1 MSKDLVGILLRHGDT
16 DANDQNLFRSRMDPP
31 LNDKGIAQAEKAAK
45 DIAKKHKEFVKRIIT
60 SPMLRAVNSADVLA
74 EKLHVPVE
82 QDRGLISWHLGFMTG
97 KDRDEYQELLD
108 YYINNPKSVPP
119 EGESLDNLEERNREF
134 FDKALRTEG
143 TVYVTHNSNLVVL
156 ESMINGDKEG
166 RPESSETSV
175 DPGGIIGIYVDDSG
189 KYSTEVLFGV
199 EKPAEFTS

>member
-74 EKLHVPVE
+74 EELHVPVE

>member
-16 DANDQNLFRSRMDPP
+16 EANDQNLFRSRMDPP
-31 LNDKGIAQAEKAAK
+31 LNKKGTAQAEKAAK
-45 DIAKKHKEFVKRIIT
+45 DIYKKHKDFVKKIVT
-60 SPMLRAVNSADVLA
+60 SPMLRACQTADVLA

-156 ESMINGDKEG
+156 EGMINGDKEG